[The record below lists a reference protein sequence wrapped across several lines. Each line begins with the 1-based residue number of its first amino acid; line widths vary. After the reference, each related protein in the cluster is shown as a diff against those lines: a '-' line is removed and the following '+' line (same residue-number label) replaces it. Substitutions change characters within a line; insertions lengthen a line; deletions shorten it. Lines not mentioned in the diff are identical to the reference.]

1 MLADTFLIPFVSK
14 KQSRKQIN
22 NNFLVISS
30 DSFQIVVEDKGNY
43 YLGGDRMSTTSTFI
57 TVPEIQEWEESFLR
71 TKAASMDMT
80 LAEFYTVYEKD
91 VRPKLKENTWWS
103 KEHII
108 RTKLIPYFGVYNVS
122 K

>member
-1 MLADTFLIPFVSK
+1 
-14 KQSRKQIN
+14 
-22 NNFLVISS
+22 
-30 DSFQIVVEDKGNY
+30 
-43 YLGGDRMSTTSTFI
+43 MSTTSTFI